1 MVKEAQ
7 IAPVAMIK
15 RDKKLTIR
23 DGNHE
28 TRSNKLSK
36 RPKCILRLLHG
47 RFDMMHAPR
56 SRSRSRDSCIA
67 HHNGI
72 LISRRRARLLLRTTA
87 RNTRRI
93 HFYQIPL
100 IDADVSK
107 TKIPI
112 AFFFDPFCWRYFKDR
127 FPPSARQNSQ
137 NSLLC
142 VASPFRPPPWSRS

>member
-28 TRSNKLSK
+28 ARSNKLSK
-36 RPKCILRLLHG
+36 RPKCILRLLYG

-56 SRSRSRDSCIA
+56 SRSRDSCIS

-72 LISRRRARLLLRTTA
+72 LISRSRARLLLRTTA
-87 RNTRRI
+87 RDTRRI

-107 TKIPI
+107 LKSQLPFSLTL
-112 AFFFDPFCWRYFKDR
+112 FCWRYFKDR
-127 FPPSARQNSQ
+127 FPPSSRQNSQ